1 MSAVFR
7 VAASDVLERWDVKHI
22 LAGTWRRPS
31 EELRPISEVA
41 VRRSEA
47 NPGGLRFGSI
57 HFDGSMSLRSADV
70 TLKGRSF
77 AAHPGDVVFSKI
89 DVRNGAIG
97 VVSEEHGELAF
108 SAEYPI
114 YDVKSP
120 GLLLPEYMRL
130 LCRTE
135 VFRSQVEALVVGHSG
150 RKRVAPELFETL
162 TIPVP
167 SLAEQE
173 RIVRTEQEALKRI
186 AEARSAVQSA
196 PVEGVREITRL
207 LGLSS
212 VDAAPIRFPFVV
224 GSGRLGAWSVPAAVH
239 TARGVSTDL
248 TSDYPIRLLGERELA
263 TVSYGLQKSPANRP
277 GPNARPY
284 LRVANVQDGYLDLT
298 EVKQIEVPPDSV
310 APFLLQVG
318 DVLLCEGNSAEL
330 VGRPAL
336 WAGEIPGC
344 VHQNHVLRVRTNRDQ
359 LLPEYL
365 LAYMQTTPARSHFR
379 RRAKKTTNLATINS
393 TDVRELPVP
402 LPPLPEQEK
411 LADLWSAVQAHV
423 REAREKVVQEEAKLR
438 RRLETMIS
446 DGAG

>member
-1 MSAVFR
+1 MSAVIR
-7 VAASDVLERWDVKHI
+7 VTESHALERWDVKHV
-22 LAGTWRRPS
+22 LAQTWHRPPQ
-31 EELRPISEVA
+31 ELRQIGDVA
-41 VRRSEA
+41 VRRIEA
-47 NPGGLRFGSI
+47 NPGGLRLGSI
-57 HFDGSMSLRSADV
+57 HFDGSMSLRPADAS
-70 TLKGRSF
+70 LKGRSF

-97 VVSEEHGELAF
+97 VVPEEHGSLAF

-114 YDVKSP
+114 YDVRSL
-120 GLLLPEYMRL
+120 GHLLPEYMRL

-173 RIVRTEQEALKRI
+173 RIVLAEREALERI
-186 AEARSAVQSA
+186 AESRFASQSA
-196 PVEGVREITRL
+196 PMEGIREITRL
-207 LGLSS
+207 LGLSAS
-212 VDAAPIRFPFVV
+212 DAAPIRFPFVV
-224 GSGRLGAWSVPAAVH
+224 DSGRLGSWAVPAAVH
-239 TARGVSTDL
+239 VARGVSTKL
-248 TSDYPIRLLGERELA
+248 VSDYPIRPLGELA
-263 TVSYGLQKSPANRP
+263 VVSYGLQKSPANRP

-284 LRVANVQDGYLDLT
+284 LRVANVQDGFFDLT
-298 EVKQIEVPPDSV
+298 EIKQIEVPPESV
-310 APFLLQVG
+310 GPFLLQVG

-336 WAGEIPGC
+336 WAGQIPDC
-344 VHQNHVLRVRTNRDQ
+344 VHQNHVLRVRTHRDK

-365 LAYMQTTPARSHFR
+365 LAYMQTAPARSHFR

-393 TDVRELPVP
+393 TDVRELAVP

-411 LADLWSAVQAHV
+411 VADVWVAVQAQV
-423 REAREKVVQEEAKLR
+423 REAREKVIQEERNLR
-438 RRLETMIS
+438 RHLEEMIS
-446 DGAG
+446 TGVS